1 MLVIPLIDYIFLGAP
16 MVAINSLREISK
28 MRKILLASTA
38 LVGMSVTAAQADIN
52 ISGSVSFEVADDG
65 AATTFVDDSNLMVT
79 GGREMDNGVTATVAI
94 NITGGAA
101 AAVAEDT
108 YIDLSGDDFGSVRM
122 GDTDDAL
129 DRMDGIMPSNWDNEG
144 IAQSANTAHAIG
156 GDGDANI
163 SYISPPISGATVY
176 GATTAEGAQTGMGIN
191 YSAGPV
197 TVMYQQGQDGT
208 SEESMIAG
216 QMTVAGFKVG
226 FGQAT
231 TQATQAAAKV
241 KYRALGAEYTMG
253 AATLTAT
260 SQKRVGGDTYT
271 NVGVE
276 YAVAPGMTFV
286 LESGS
291 EDDQS
296 GTYAHL
302 NVTF

>member
-1 MLVIPLIDYIFLGAP
+1 
-16 MVAINSLREISK
+16 
-28 MRKILLASTA
+28 MRKVLLASTA
-38 LVGMSVTAAQADIN
+38 LVAMSVTAAQADIN
-52 ISGSVSFEVADDG
+52 ISGSVSFEMADNG
-65 AATTFVDDSNLMVT
+65 TTTTFVDDSNLMIT
-79 GGREMDNGVTATVAI
+79 GGRTMDNGVTAAVAM

-108 YIDLSGDDFGSVRM
+108 YIDLSGDFGSVRL

-129 DRMDGIMPSNWDNEG
+129 DRMDGVMPSNWDNEG
-144 IAQSANTAHAIG
+144 IAQAGTSHAIG

-163 SYISPPISGATVY
+163 SFISPSISGATVY
-176 GATTAEGAQTGMGIN
+176 GTTTAEGAHNGVGIN
-191 YSAGPV
+191 YSGGPV

-208 SEESMIAG
+208 SEESMIAADLRF
-216 QMTVAGFKVG
+216 AGVRVG
-226 FGQAT
+226 FGTAT

-241 KYRALGAEYTMG
+241 KYRAMGAQYTMG

-260 SQKRVGGDTYT
+260 SQKLVGGDTYS
-271 NVGVE
+271 NVGVS
-276 YAVAPGMTFV
+276 YSVAPGMTVV

-291 EDDQS
+291 QGSGATGVS

>member
-1 MLVIPLIDYIFLGAP
+1 
-16 MVAINSLREISK
+16 

-38 LVGMSVTAAQADIN
+38 LVAMSVTAAQADIN

-79 GGREMDNGVTATVAI
+79 GGRTMDNGVTATVAI

-108 YIDLSGDDFGSVRM
+108 YIDLSGDFGSVRM

-129 DRMDGIMPSNWDNEG
+129 DRMDGVMPSNWDNEG

-163 SYISPPISGATVY
+163 SFISPSISGATIY
-176 GATTAEGAQTGMGIN
+176 GATTAEGAQTGVGIN
-191 YSAGPV
+191 YGAGPV

-208 SEESMIAG
+208 SEESMIAA
-216 QMTVAGFKVG
+216 QMTVAGFRVG

-231 TQATQAAAKV
+231 TQASQAAAKV

-260 SQKRVGGDTYT
+260 SQKRVGGDTYS

-276 YAVAPGMTFV
+276 YAVAPGMTVV

>member
-1 MLVIPLIDYIFLGAP
+1 
-16 MVAINSLREISK
+16 

-38 LVGMSVTAAQADIN
+38 LVAMSVTAAQADIS

-65 AATTFVDDSNLMVT
+65 TATTFVDDSNLMIT
-79 GGREMDNGVTATVAI
+79 GGRAMDNGVTATVAM

-108 YIDLSGDDFGSVRM
+108 YIDLSGDFGSVRM

-129 DRMDGIMPSNWDNEG
+129 DRMDGVNPANWDNEG
-144 IAQSANTAHAIG
+144 IGASGNAAMAIG

-163 SYISPPISGATVY
+163 SFISPSISGATFY
-176 GATTAEGAQTGMGIN
+176 GATTAEGANTGVGVN

-197 TVMYQQGQDGT
+197 TIMAQNGQNGT
-208 SEESMIAG
+208 SEENLMAAE
-216 QMTVAGFKVG
+216 MTFSGIRVG
-226 FGQAT
+226 FSAGT

-241 KYRALGAEYTMG
+241 KYRAMGAQYTMG
-253 AATLTAT
+253 AAKLTAT
-260 SQKRVGGDTYT
+260 SQKLVGGDTYS
-271 NVGVE
+271 NVGVA
-276 YAVAPGMTFV
+276 YTVAPGMTVV

-291 EDDQS
+291 EADAS